1 MISLVKAIS
10 VIAKC
15 DCDQPP
21 IIDNEGRVERIVFH
35 NHVLCVKWTENNE
48 QVCFENDHNVPTD
61 FKFHV
66 LQELKDVVCDFFS
79 NHRKEY
85 DIALCSKYRC
95 YLLITKIA

>member
-48 QVCFENDHNVPTD
+48 QVCFETD